1 MVFANRGGRAE
12 GGWLGTSRVPSG
24 GSAGGAD
31 GATLN
36 ERSPHDGGHTYG
48 VLAAVAAAAALANS
62 IYPPNYGGTFAKKSG
77 RVMAHLVTTAAG
89 SRSVALGSSPQGRAM
104 DRDSSKSDSDYE
116 IALVDALC
124 FVGASEAVAA
134 LTESAATLAAPA
146 ILTTPRSTSGV
157 PVLCTVLPSL
167 STAAAVEE
175 VAGGRV
181 WGIGGKAIP
190 CAKPTTVLADTSTSG
205 GAGRAISHPEPS
217 AGGIVRYKAAAAPT
231 GLNLLPNEPTGHAT
245 AEVGAAEARTSA
257 FGGGTSASAA
267 SLPAVALAVAPRLLA
282 ARALA
287 RPTATS

>member
-1 MVFANRGGRAE
+1 M
-12 GGWLGTSRVPSG
+12 SG
-24 GSAGGAD
+24 M
-31 GATLN
+31 
-36 ERSPHDGGHTYG
+36 
-48 VLAAVAAAAALANS
+48 LAAVAAAAARADS
-62 IYPPNYGGTFAKKSG
+62 IYPLDRGGTLAKESG
-77 RVMAHLVTTAAG
+77 GAMAHLGTTAPG
-89 SRSVALGSSPQGRAM
+89 SHSLALGSSPPGRAV

-124 FVGASEAVAA
+124 FVGASEAAAA

-181 WGIGGKAIP
+181 WGIGGKAVP
-190 CAKPTTVLADTSTSG
+190 CAKPTTFLADTSTCG
-205 GAGRAISHPEPS
+205 GAGQAISHPEPS
-217 AGGIVRYKAAAAPT
+217 AGGIVRDKAAAAPT

-267 SLPAVALAVAPRLLA
+267 SLPAVALAGAPRLVA

-287 RPTATS
+287 RRTATS